1 MATAHETRLATLS
14 AEASGFLVG
23 PTVFKTDVGA
33 QAPRRVR
40 FPSASATVD
49 PYVAMRSDPRCLGTV
64 DDMSAIARLQTIAER
79 AEISFDEL
87 LDFLDSPSGRRIR
100 NAFAAGLIVSVP
112 MIMRIPGLRRS
123 PIGRLV
129 ELTGGTAI
137 VLALAEAIREWE
149 RSDKAK
155 RRARVIDVPPASP

>member
-1 MATAHETRLATLS
+1 MPGY
-14 AEASGFLVG
+14 SG
-23 PTVFKTDVGA
+23 
-33 QAPRRVR
+33 
-40 FPSASATVD
+40 
-49 PYVAMRSDPRCLGTV
+49 C
-64 DDMSAIARLQTIAER
+64 MSAIARLQTIAER